1 MTANCA
7 NPACKAPFRY
17 FRSGTI
23 YLLDQRDRA
32 TTRLRTLNTR
42 DRIEYFWLCG
52 ECSRTLRLV
61 LDQQGSAALEAV
73 SRTTTQAALC
83 LTQAARPEASNE
95 YLDEYLDE
103 YLALQRPPLRVAA
116 TIG

>member
-32 TTRLRTLNTR
+32 PRVPALHGR
-42 DRIEYFWLCG
+42 DGIEYFWLCG
-52 ECSRTLRLV
+52 ECSRTLRMV
-61 LDQQGSAALEAV
+61 LDQNGFAALEAV
-73 SRTTTQAALC
+73 NKTTAPITALC
-83 LTQAARPEASNE
+83 LRQASRPEQNSIE
-95 YLDEYLDE
+95 P
-103 YLALQRPPLRVAA
+103 LATQRPPLRVAA
-116 TIG
+116 PVG

>member
-32 TTRLRTLNTR
+32 SRVPTLHAR
-42 DRIEYFWLCG
+42 DGIEYFWLCG
-52 ECSRTLRLV
+52 ECSRKLRMA
-61 LDQQGSAALEAV
+61 LDQDGFAALEAV
-73 SRTTTQAALC
+73 NKTTA
-83 LTQAARPEASNE
+83 
-95 YLDEYLDE
+95 
-103 YLALQRPPLRVAA
+103 PLRLRA
-116 TIG
+116 